1 MHPQIGAYFRRLWR
15 KAINLTTADITIRG
29 AGILGL
35 SIAWACTQRG
45 AKVCLVDP
53 NGPASGSSGSV
64 VGALSPHVPERWEPK
79 KQFQL
84 DSLLMAQGFWDN
96 VTEQGGLNTG
106 YMRTG
111 RLQPI
116 ATENVLALSHAR
128 TQNAKALWNGQASWS
143 VIPVDHAN
151 PWAPHSPTGMLIF
164 DDLSAHMHPRMACA
178 ALVAALRSNGVEVQA
193 DAPDAGKTIWAT
205 GVQGLTDLSA
215 AHAHDVGAGE
225 KGQAALLK
233 FDMPNAPQ
241 LYADYLHVIPH
252 VDGTVGVGST
262 SERHYDDPFS
272 TDEQLEDII
281 DRIRTALPVLADAP
295 VIERWAG
302 LRPRSRTRAP
312 MLGALPDRPNHFVAN
327 GGFKIAF
334 GLAPKIAEVM
344 ADLVLDGQ
352 NNIPE
357 IFDIQAS
364 LLP

>member
-1 MHPQIGAYFRRLWR
+1 M
-15 KAINLTTADITIRG
+15 
-29 AGILGL
+29 GL
-35 SIAWACTQRG
+35 SIAWACTLRG

-53 NGPASGSSGSV
+53 NGPAFGSSGSI

-84 DSLLMAQGFWDN
+84 ESLLMAQDFWDR
-96 VTEQGGLNTG
+96 VTEHGGLRTG

-116 ATENVLALSHAR
+116 ATDNVLKLSQTRSEAAKTLWQGHA
-128 TQNAKALWNGQASWS
+128 QWS
-143 VIPVDHAN
+143 VIPSDPAN
-151 PWAPHSPTGMLIF
+151 PWEPRSPTGMLIH
-164 DDLSAHMHPRMACA
+164 DNLSAHIHPRMACA
-178 ALVAALRSNGVEVQA
+178 ALVAALQTKDVEVVT
-193 DAPDAGKTIWAT
+193 DAPDVGQTIWAT
-205 GVQGLTDLSA
+205 GAQGLADISEEYQ
-215 AHAHDVGAGE
+215 HEVGAGE

-252 VDGTVGVGST
+252 ENGTVGVGST
-262 SERHYDDPFS
+262 SERYFDDQKS

-281 DRIRTALPVLADAP
+281 DRIRIALPVLADAP

-312 MLGALPDRPNHFVAN
+312 MLGELPDRTDHFVAN

-344 ADLVLDGQ
+344 ADLVLEDR
-352 NNIPE
+352 NNIPD
-357 IFDIQAS
+357 IFNIHAS
-364 LLP
+364 LKP

>member
-1 MHPQIGAYFRRLWR
+1 M
-15 KAINLTTADITIRG
+15 
-29 AGILGL
+29 GL
-35 SIAWACTQRG
+35 SIAWACTLRG

-53 NGPASGSSGSV
+53 NGPAFGSSGSI

-84 DSLLMAQGFWDN
+84 ESLLMAQDFWDR
-96 VTEQGGLNTG
+96 VTEHGGLRTG

-116 ATENVLALSHAR
+116 ATNNVLKLSQTRSEAAKMLWKGHA
-128 TQNAKALWNGQASWS
+128 QWS
-143 VIPVDHAN
+143 VIPSDPAN
-151 PWAPHSPTGMLIF
+151 PWEPRSPTGMLIH
-164 DDLSAHMHPRMACA
+164 DNLSAHMHPRMACA
-178 ALVAALRSNGVEVQA
+178 ALAAALQSKGVEVVT
-193 DAPDAGKTIWAT
+193 DAPDVGQTIWAT
-205 GVQGLTDLSA
+205 GAQGLADLSQEYQ
-215 AHAHDVGAGE
+215 HEVGAGE

-252 VDGTVGVGST
+252 ENGTVGVGST
-262 SERHYDDPFS
+262 SERYFDDQKS

-281 DRIRTALPVLADAP
+281 DRIRIALPVLADAP

-312 MLGALPDRPNHFVAN
+312 MLGELPDRPDHFVAN

-344 ADLVLDGQ
+344 ADLVLEGR
-352 NNIPE
+352 NNIPD
-357 IFDIQAS
+357 IFNIHAS
-364 LLP
+364 LKP

>member
-1 MHPQIGAYFRRLWR
+1 M
-15 KAINLTTADITIRG
+15 
-29 AGILGL
+29 GL
-35 SIAWACTQRG
+35 SIAWACTLRG

-53 NGPASGSSGSV
+53 NGPAFGSSGSI

-84 DSLLMAQGFWDN
+84 ESLLMAQDFWDR
-96 VTEQGGLNTG
+96 VTEHGGLRTG

-116 ATENVLALSHAR
+116 ANDNVLKLSQTRSEAAKTLWQGHA
-128 TQNAKALWNGQASWS
+128 QWS
-143 VIPVDHAN
+143 VIPSDPAN
-151 PWAPHSPTGMLIF
+151 PWEPRSPTGMLIH
-164 DDLSAHMHPRMACA
+164 DNLSAHMHPRMACA
-178 ALVAALRSNGVEVQA
+178 ALVAALQSKGVGVVT
-193 DAPDAGKTIWAT
+193 DAPDIGQTIWAT
-205 GVQGLTDLSA
+205 GAQGLADLSQEYQ
-215 AHAHDVGAGE
+215 HEVGAGE

-252 VDGTVGVGST
+252 ENGTVGVGST
-262 SERHYDDPFS
+262 SERYFDDQKS

-281 DRIRTALPVLADAP
+281 DRIRIALPVLADAP

-312 MLGALPDRPNHFVAN
+312 MLGELPDRPDHFVAN

-344 ADLVLDGQ
+344 ADLVLEGR
-352 NNIPE
+352 NNIPD
-357 IFDIQAS
+357 IFNIHAS
-364 LLP
+364 LKP

>member
-1 MHPQIGAYFRRLWR
+1 M
-15 KAINLTTADITIRG
+15 
-29 AGILGL
+29 GL
-35 SIAWACTQRG
+35 SIAWACTLRG

-53 NGPASGSSGSV
+53 NGPAFGSSGSI

-84 DSLLMAQGFWDN
+84 ESLLMAQDFWDR
-96 VTEQGGLNTG
+96 VTEHGGLRTG

-116 ATENVLALSHAR
+116 ANDNVLKLSQTRSEAAKTLWQGHA
-128 TQNAKALWNGQASWS
+128 QWS
-143 VIPVDHAN
+143 VIPSDPAN
-151 PWAPHSPTGMLIF
+151 PWEPRSPTGMLIH
-164 DDLSAHMHPRMACA
+164 DNLSAHMHPRMACA
-178 ALVAALRSNGVEVQA
+178 ALVAALQSKDVEVVT
-193 DAPDAGKTIWAT
+193 DAPDVGQTIWAT
-205 GVQGLTDLSA
+205 GAQGLADLSQEYQ
-215 AHAHDVGAGE
+215 HEVGAGE

-252 VDGTVGVGST
+252 ENGTVGVGST
-262 SERHYDDPFS
+262 SERYFDDQKS

-281 DRIRTALPVLADAP
+281 DRIRIALPVLADAP

-312 MLGALPDRPNHFVAN
+312 MLGELPDRTDHFVAN

-344 ADLVLDGQ
+344 ADLVLEGR
-352 NNIPE
+352 NNIPD
-357 IFDIQAS
+357 IFNIHAS
-364 LLP
+364 LKP

>member
-1 MHPQIGAYFRRLWR
+1 M
-15 KAINLTTADITIRG
+15 
-29 AGILGL
+29 GL
-35 SIAWACTQRG
+35 SIAWACTLRG

-53 NGPASGSSGSV
+53 NGPAFGSSGSI

-84 DSLLMAQGFWDN
+84 ESLLMAQDFWDR
-96 VTEQGGLNTG
+96 VTEHGGLRTG

-116 ATENVLALSHAR
+116 ATNNVLKLSQTRSEAAKMLWKGHA
-128 TQNAKALWNGQASWS
+128 QWS
-143 VIPVDHAN
+143 VIPSDPAN
-151 PWAPHSPTGMLIF
+151 PWEPRSPTGMLIH
-164 DDLSAHMHPRMACA
+164 DNLSAHMHPRMACA
-178 ALVAALRSNGVEVQA
+178 ALVAALQSKGVEVVT
-193 DAPDAGKTIWAT
+193 DAPDVGQTIWAT
-205 GVQGLTDLSA
+205 GAQGLADLSQEYQ
-215 AHAHDVGAGE
+215 HEVGAGE

-252 VDGTVGVGST
+252 ENGTVGVGST
-262 SERHYDDPFS
+262 SERYFDDQKS

-281 DRIRTALPVLADAP
+281 DRIRIALPVLADAP

-312 MLGALPDRPNHFVAN
+312 MLGELPDRPDHFVAN

-344 ADLVLDGQ
+344 ADLVLEGR
-352 NNIPE
+352 NNIPD
-357 IFDIQAS
+357 IFNIHAS
-364 LLP
+364 LKP

>member
-1 MHPQIGAYFRRLWR
+1 
-15 KAINLTTADITIRG
+15 LTTADITIRG

-35 SIAWACTQRG
+35 SIAWACTLRG
-45 AKVCLVDP
+45 AKVCIVDP

-84 DSLLMAQGFWDN
+84 DSLLMAQGFWDT
-96 VTEQGGLNTG
+96 VKEHGGLSTG

-116 ATENVLALSHAR
+116 ATDNVLALSHAR
-128 TQNAKALWNGQASWS
+128 SESARQLWQGQAEWS
-143 VIPVDHAN
+143 VIPVDLSN
-151 PWAPHSPTGMLIF
+151 PWAPHSPTGMLIH
-164 DDLSAHMHPRMACA
+164 DNLSAHMHPRMACA
-178 ALVAALRSNGVEVQA
+178 ALVEALRTKGVEVQTE
-193 DAPDAGKTIWAT
+193 APDIGKTVWAT
-205 GVQGLTDLSA
+205 GAQGLVDLSA
-215 AHAHDVGAGE
+215 MYDHEVGAGE

-233 FDMPNAPQ
+233 FNMPNAPQ

-252 VDGTVGVGST
+252 EDGTVGVGST
-262 SERHYDDPFS
+262 SERYFDDPKS

-281 DRIRTALPVLADAP
+281 DRIRVALPVLANAP

-312 MLGALPDRPNHFVAN
+312 MLGALPDRPEHFVAN

-344 ADLVLDGQ
+344 TNLVLEGR
-352 NNIPE
+352 NNIPN

-364 LLP
+364 LQP

>member
-1 MHPQIGAYFRRLWR
+1 M
-15 KAINLTTADITIRG
+15 
-29 AGILGL
+29 GL
-35 SIAWACTQRG
+35 SIAWACTLRG

-53 NGPASGSSGSV
+53 NGPTFGSSGSI

-84 DSLLMAQGFWDN
+84 ESLLMAQDFWDR
-96 VTEQGGLNTG
+96 VTEHGGLRTG

-116 ATENVLALSHAR
+116 ANDNVLKLSQTRSEAAKTLWQGHA
-128 TQNAKALWNGQASWS
+128 QWS
-143 VIPVDHAN
+143 VIPSDPAN
-151 PWAPHSPTGMLIF
+151 PWEPRSPTGMLMH
-164 DDLSAHMHPRMACA
+164 DNLSAHMHPRMACA
-178 ALVAALRSNGVEVQA
+178 ALVAALQSKDVEVVT
-193 DAPDAGKTIWAT
+193 DAPDVGRTIWAT
-205 GVQGLTDLSA
+205 GAQGLADLSQEYQ
-215 AHAHDVGAGE
+215 HEVGAGE

-252 VDGTVGVGST
+252 ENGTVGVGST
-262 SERHYDDPFS
+262 SERYFDDQKS

-281 DRIRTALPVLADAP
+281 DRIRIALPVLADAP

-312 MLGALPDRPNHFVAN
+312 MLGELPDRPDHFVAN

-344 ADLVLDGQ
+344 ADLVLEGR
-352 NNIPE
+352 NNIPD
-357 IFDIQAS
+357 IFNIHAS
-364 LLP
+364 LKP